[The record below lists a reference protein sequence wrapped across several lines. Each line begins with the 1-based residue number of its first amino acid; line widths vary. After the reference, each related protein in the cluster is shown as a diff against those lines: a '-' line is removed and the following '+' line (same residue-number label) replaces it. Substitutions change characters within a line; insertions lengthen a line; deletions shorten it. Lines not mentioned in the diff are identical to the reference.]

1 MLLPVAD
8 LDEVELVVDVRSRV
22 SILMPLSCTLLR
34 SARWLRW
41 FDFWTLRYGWD
52 DRTLITEH
60 GWLTHSRDVPHAK
73 TQSVRI
79 EQGPLQRMLRLA
91 DVHVHTPRG
100 PVNAVAHQLD
110 ERPARELALSQ
121 LDRARAARAAER
133 QHRKVGVVG
142 SDDHRGEAE
151 LLAAF
156 GIDVINYS
164 ARGRERGVR
173 D

>member
-1 MLLPVAD
+1 M
-8 LDEVELVVDVRSRV
+8 
-22 SILMPLSCTLLR
+22 
-34 SARWLRW
+34 RW

-60 GWLTHSRDVPHAK
+60 GWFTHVRDIVPHAK

-79 EQGPLQRMLRLA
+79 EQGPLQRRLRLA

-110 ERPARELALSQ
+110 EQTARELALSQ

-133 QHRKVGVVG
+133 QRRAVEQVRT
-142 SDDHRGEAE
+142 DDHQGEAE

-156 GIDVINYS
+156 GTS
-164 ARGRERGVR
+164 R
-173 D
+173 DQLLGSGGESEVFAT